1 MIPAARAY
9 VPSLARARSEGVRAL
24 ARRWWHGGEAIDL
37 LAGEPDETIH
47 LAAWIVAAPDVN
59 EVHVPAAC
67 RPVAT
72 AITAL
77 LGAADPPR
85 CLRISS
91 PPPYREPGWR
101 TPAAPSE
108 LPSWEW
114 PLVHLRYRE
123 LGSARDV
130 TLIVAPDGTHR
141 AIVAPPR

>member
-1 MIPAARAY
+1 LISEAHAW

-24 ARRWWHGGEAIDL
+24 ARRWWQGGEAIDL
-37 LAGEPDETIH
+37 LAAEPDETIH
-47 LAAWIVAAPDVN
+47 LAAWIVASPSTN

-67 RPVAT
+67 RPIAGEIVT
-72 AITAL
+72 L
-77 LGAADPPR
+77 LSGADPPR
-85 CLRISS
+85 CLRASS

-101 TPAAPSE
+101 TPSTAAT
-108 LPSWEW
+108 WEW

-123 LGSARDV
+123 LGSAREV